1 VELSADKPVKVT
13 MFLCDFAQT
22 SPEGKLTAVG
32 AFWTVTG
39 PGPSTFFIAG
49 SVEVPWNATNMPHVF
64 RCECV
69 DLDGDPVIVPTEGG
83 EQPLF
88 AEGRFEVGRP
98 PGLRPGTALPFP
110 FAIPVG
116 PVVLPPGGHFEWRL
130 TVDEEAREEW
140 RLPFST
146 RPAQ

>member
-1 VELSADKPVKVT
+1 VELSADKPLKVT
-13 MFLCDFAQT
+13 MFLCDYAQA

-49 SVEVPWNATNMPHVF
+49 SLEVPWTETNREHVF
-64 RCECV
+64 RFECV
-69 DLDGDPVIVPTEGG
+69 DLDGNAVLIPTDAGD
-83 EQPLF
+83 QPLF

-98 PGLRPGTALPFP
+98 PGLRQGSGVPFP

-116 PVVLPPGGHFEWRL
+116 PVAFPAGGHYEWRL
-130 TVDEEAREEW
+130 TIDGEAREEW

-146 RPAQ
+146 RPAR

>member
-1 VELSADKPVKVT
+1 MELSADKPLKVT
-13 MFLCDFAQT
+13 MFLCDYAQA
-22 SPEGKLTAVG
+22 SSEGKLTAVG

-39 PGPSTFFIAG
+39 PGPSTFFVAG
-49 SVEVPWNATNMPHVF
+49 SVAVPWTATNRPHEF
-64 RCECV
+64 RFECV
-69 DLDGDPVIVPTEGG
+69 DLDGEPVIVATEGG
-83 EQPLF
+83 DQALF

-98 PGLRPGTALPFP
+98 PGLRPGSSVPFP

-116 PVVLPPGGHFEWRL
+116 PVALPPGGYFEWRL
-130 TVDEEAREEW
+130 TIDGEAREDW